1 MSRRF
6 TYSYKKSHTDIFQ
19 PKWSA
24 VVRPTGRNGVR
35 VASPARKLIKGP
47 GLAGGEGVLVAYRVT
62 LIPGDGIGPEVVRA
76 AQLVAEATGVSIDWE
91 VVEAGEPAI
100 RANGTPLPPAVLESI
115 RKNGVALKGPI
126 TTPIGS
132 GFRSVNVAL
141 RTELDLYA
149 SVRPARAI
157 AGEGTRYP
165 ETDLIVVREATEGLY
180 SGVEHWV
187 DKEHSAAETVNVITR
202 RASDRIVKFA
212 FELARRD
219 HRKKVTGVHKANI
232 MKTTGVLFQTA
243 FREMAAKYPDIAS
256 DERLIDNMCMQLV
269 KKPSEY
275 DIIVTTNLMGDIL
288 SDLCA
293 GLAGGL
299 GVAPGAVYGD
309 KAALFEPVH
318 GSAPK
323 YAGKDK
329 ADPVAEILSL
339 ELMLRHLGEHEAAD
353 RIWRAVW
360 EVISE
365 KRVVTYDLALP
376 GYTNRPVPPSSCSA
390 MAKEIARKIPLV
402 DMTSP
407 LPRPSAPEGSLS
419 TDSALE
425 TG

>member
-1 MSRRF
+1 
-6 TYSYKKSHTDIFQ
+6 
-19 PKWSA
+19 
-24 VVRPTGRNGVR
+24 VV
-35 VASPARKLIKGP
+35 
-47 GLAGGEGVLVAYRVT
+47 YRVT

-76 AQLVAEATGVSIDWE
+76 AQVVAEATGVAIEWD
-91 VVEAGEPAI
+91 VVEAGEAAI
-100 RANGTPLPPAVLESI
+100 RASGMPLPPAVLESV

-187 DKEHSAAETVNVITR
+187 DRDHTAAETVNVITR
-202 RASDRIVKFA
+202 KASDRIVKFA

-219 HRKKVTGVHKANI
+219 HRKKVTAVHKANI
-232 MKTTGVLFQTA
+232 MKTTGALFQTA
-243 FREMAAKYPDIAS
+243 FREMAAQYPDIES

-275 DIIVTTNLMGDIL
+275 DVIVTTNLMGDIL

-299 GVAPGAVYGD
+299 GVAPGAVYGE
-309 KAALFEPVH
+309 KVALFEPVH

-323 YAGKDK
+323 YAGQDK

-339 ELMLRHLGEHEAAD
+339 ELLFRHLGERDAAD

-360 EVISE
+360 EVIAE

-376 GYTNRPVPPSSCSA
+376 GYTQRPVPPSSCSA
-390 MAKEIARKIPLV
+390 MAQEIARKVPLV
-402 DMTSP
+402 DTKSP
-407 LPRPSAPEGSLS
+407 LPRPSLPHPPIG
-419 TDSALE
+419 TDPTLE
-425 TG
+425 AG

>member
-1 MSRRF
+1 MS
-6 TYSYKKSHTDIFQ
+6 H
-19 PKWSA
+19 
-24 VVRPTGRNGVR
+24 
-35 VASPARKLIKGP
+35 
-47 GLAGGEGVLVAYRVT
+47 RVT
-62 LIPGDGIGPEVVRA
+62 LIPGDGIGPEVTQA
-76 AQLVAEATGVSIDWE
+76 AQIVAEATGVSIDWE

-100 RANGTPLPPAVLESI
+100 RASGTPLPPAVLDSI
-115 RKNGVALKGPI
+115 RRNRVALKGPI

-141 RTELDLYA
+141 RTELDLFA

-212 FELARRD
+212 FELARRE
-219 HRKKVTGVHKANI
+219 HRRKVTAVHKANI
-232 MKTTGVLFQTA
+232 MKTTGALFQTA
-243 FREMAAKYPDIAS
+243 FREMAAKYPDVPS

-275 DIIVTTNLMGDIL
+275 DVIVTTNLMGDIL

-299 GVAPGAVYGD
+299 GVAPGAVYGERI
-309 KAALFEPVH
+309 ALFEPVH

-323 YAGKDK
+323 YAGQDK
-329 ADPVAEILSL
+329 ADPVAEVLSL
-339 ELMLRHLGEHEAAD
+339 ELMLRHLGEADAAD

-360 EVISE
+360 EVVSE

-376 GYTNRPVPPSSCSA
+376 GYTERPVPPSSCSA

-402 DMTSP
+402 DTTSP
-407 LPRPSAPEGSLS
+407 APRPSAPGVGIGGD
-419 TDSALE
+419 TALE